1 MISEPFLDL
10 KKSIR
15 AFLRVYPAQS
25 ADPASAG
32 TKVVQ
37 RVKGAI
43 VPSILQ
49 NPPPQESIQEDP
61 VPVSPAPEPPGPIP
75 SKKKKTPKLHK
86 CPQCNVTKTN
96 DLKDHK

>member
-1 MISEPFLDL
+1 MQVVANSAAHCLSESNTIDNRVLGDDIKEPFLDL

-25 ADPASAG
+25 ADPASTG

-37 RVKGAI
+37 RVSGAI

-49 NPPPQESIQEDP
+49 NAPPPQESIHEDP
-61 VPVSPAPEPPGPIP
+61 VPVSC
-75 SKKKKTPKLHK
+75 S
-86 CPQCNVTKTN
+86 
-96 DLKDHK
+96 